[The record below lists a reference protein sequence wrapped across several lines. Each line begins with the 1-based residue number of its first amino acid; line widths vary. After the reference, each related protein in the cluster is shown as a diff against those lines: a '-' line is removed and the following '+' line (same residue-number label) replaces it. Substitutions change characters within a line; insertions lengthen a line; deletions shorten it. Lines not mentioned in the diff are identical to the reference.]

1 MPGPGGPESPPFK
14 CAGEREGGEGG
25 EGRPGQSQSGL
36 PRARTPRSECL
47 SKPCRRRVAERRVSR
62 QRGEGEKTP
71 RKDEPPFFSCPI
83 WRWKGGQL
91 VAELRLEAGLL
102 TLGVLHFLFL
112 SFRMV
117 PAGSSFCLD
126 PPVLYS
132 LQVLLTHK

>member
-1 MPGPGGPESPPFK
+1 MPASPHTLLN
-14 CAGEREGGEGG
+14 AGV
-25 EGRPGQSQSGL
+25 GRGL
-36 PRARTPRSECL
+36 GNSAVQPSLFTTKEIETQ
-47 SKPCRRRVAERRVSR
+47 V
-62 QRGEGEKTP
+62 
-71 RKDEPPFFSCPI
+71 SCP
-83 WRWKGGQL
+83 GTHTQL